1 MSLRPLPQWAEGTAR
16 ITKANF
22 AALEGHRAYVNVHTA
37 KNAGGEIRGQVKVT
51 G

>member
-1 MSLRPLPQWAEGTAR
+1 VH
-16 ITKANF
+16 ITKATV

-37 KNAGGEIRGQVKVT
+37 KNAGGEIRGQAKVA